1 MDETALLD
9 MDATAIAE
17 KIKSK
22 EVSCEEVVRVYV
34 GHIKKTNPF
43 INAMVETRFDEALEE
58 SKHLDEQI
66 KKNQWKGPLHGVPII
81 VKEAFHVANMKTT
94 GGLVHRQDLISRIDA
109 DVVTRLKNAGAIILG
124 KTNTP
129 ALSFSQETENKLY
142 GRTNNPWDLSKTAG
156 GSSGGEGAILA
167 VGGSAA
173 GIGSDIGGSIRI
185 PTHFNGVVSFKPGR
199 KTVPSEGHFPP
210 IHDPLLERMF
220 AVGPMG
226 KSVRDMRFMYQ
237 LIANRPIEPN
247 HLLNFKVEILPGS
260 IDYPLSLTTIQV
272 LDEIEGFLGKS
283 LTTKRTIPPFF
294 DDSAKLWQEII
305 ASSDSKVLERGAY
318 NNDRTGI
325 MKGLIKE
332 RIAEKTSVK
341 PSLTKGIFASK
352 IFKPSAKRVREIQQI
367 LDQGD
372 ERLKTYLKNR
382 LLIFP
387 VYHSAAPKHGKVY
400 REIFSLRKR
409 FLLYMPYVAY
419 ANVWGLPALTIPV
432 AIDEHGLPLSIQI
445 MSAKGNEDA
454 IFRLG
459 RVLERKF
466 RGYKRCTTFD

>member
-1 MDETALLD
+1 
-9 MDATAIAE
+9 
-17 KIKSK
+17 
-22 EVSCEEVVRVYV
+22 
-34 GHIKKTNPF
+34 
-43 INAMVETRFDEALEE
+43 
-58 SKHLDEQI
+58 
-66 KKNQWKGPLHGVPII
+66 
-81 VKEAFHVANMKTT
+81 
-94 GGLVHRQDLISRIDA
+94 
-109 DVVTRLKNAGAIILG
+109 
-124 KTNTP
+124 
-129 ALSFSQETENKLY
+129 
-142 GRTNNPWDLSKTAG
+142 
-156 GSSGGEGAILA
+156 
-167 VGGSAA
+167 
-173 GIGSDIGGSIRI
+173 
-185 PTHFNGVVSFKPGR
+185 
-199 KTVPSEGHFPP
+199 
-210 IHDPLLERMF
+210 MF

-409 FLLYMPYVAY
+409 FLLYMHICRT
-419 ANVWGLPALTIPV
+419 LPMPTSGDCRP
-432 AIDEHGLPLSIQI
+432 
-445 MSAKGNEDA
+445 
-454 IFRLG
+454 
-459 RVLERKF
+459 
-466 RGYKRCTTFD
+466 